1 MPENSPG
8 HKVFQQVIRHVFYVM
23 ILATIILLAHKLIV
37 ARETDIERRQVIGDI
52 YKLYNSKDNS
62 MENAL
67 ITTCIGNTDDFH
79 GTVKPIKK

>member
-8 HKVFQQVIRHVFYVM
+8 HKVFQQVIRHVFYVVTL
-23 ILATIILLAHKLIV
+23 ITIALLAHSLIV
-37 ARETDIERRQVIGDI
+37 MREIGIERRQVIGDI

-62 MENAL
+62 MEHAL